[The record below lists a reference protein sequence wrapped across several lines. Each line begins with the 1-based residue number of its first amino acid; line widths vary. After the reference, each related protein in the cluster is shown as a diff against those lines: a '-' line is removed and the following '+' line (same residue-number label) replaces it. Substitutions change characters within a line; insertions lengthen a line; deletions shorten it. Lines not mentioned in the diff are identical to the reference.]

1 MKKLAL
7 LSLLITSVLFGYSQS
22 QRLVLLEHFTQ
33 ASCGPC
39 AQINPTIHSRL
50 VANADKMTSINYHV
64 NWPGVD
70 PMNAH
75 NPGDVSTR
83 VSLYGVS
90 AVPHSVLDGSI
101 YSGSPQGWLN
111 NMSIVNNRYAVPSPF
126 SLSINQELSAT
137 NDTLFV
143 TMLVHATDTVTGN
156 ATAYLAVIEKY
167 IHFNSPPGSNGEKDF
182 YNVFK
187 KFLPSKTGVS
197 LPTPLYPG
205 DYVILQSYWVLA
217 NVYNLDQLSVIGFIQ
232 SPTTKEVFQSA
243 NLQPMPISAVYD
255 ADVEATRISNAM
267 DRTCETSYSPVLKI
281 RNNGNDALTNLTLKY
296 QVNDGAVQT
305 YEWSGN
311 MGFLDIN
318 ELNLPEINYTL
329 QDTNVLKIYVD
340 QVNLGLDEY
349 TKNDTITQVFYNA
362 HQMGH
367 NVQLKLRTDDS
378 PEETTWVI
386 KNSDGENVA
395 AGGPYTQANTL
406 VTENIYIE
414 HSDCYDFYMYDAGG
428 NGLCCGNG
436 SGFFRL
442 AAPSGNPIIAQGT
455 QFGTEVWAQFEVYIV
470 GTTNI
475 GLGTDF
481 KVYPNPASDKFMI
494 EVSSGNLEYKVSV
507 VNQIGQRVFETTG
520 TDSKIEVATDSWP
533 SGLYLISVESANGV
547 KIQKLNILK

>member
-22 QRLVLLEHFTQ
+22 ERLVLLEHFTQ
-33 ASCGPC
+33 ASCPPC
-39 AQINPTIHSRL
+39 AQVNPTIHSRL
-50 VANADKMTSINYHV
+50 VANADKMTSINYHTS
-64 NWPGVD
+64 WPGID

-90 AVPHSVLDGSI
+90 AVPHSVLDGNV
-101 YSGSPQGWLN
+101 YSGAPQGWLN

-126 SLSINQELSAT
+126 QLSINQELSAA

-143 TMLVHATDTVTGN
+143 TMLVHATDTILGN
-156 ATAYLAVIEKY
+156 ATAYMAVIEKY

-187 KFLPSKTGVS
+187 KFIPSKTGVA

-205 DYVILQSYWVLA
+205 DYVILQSYWALA
-217 NVYNLDQLSVIGFIQ
+217 NVYNLDQLSVISFIQ

-243 NLQPMPISAVYD
+243 NLQVLPLSAVYN
-255 ADVEATRISNAM
+255 ADVEASSIVNSM
-267 DRTCETSYSPVLKI
+267 DRTCATSYSPILKI
-281 RNNGNDALTNLTLKY
+281 RNNGNDVLNNLSIKY
-296 QVNDGAVQT
+296 QMNDGEVQT
-305 YEWSGN
+305 FEWTGN
-311 MGFLDIN
+311 MAFLDVN
-318 ELNLPEINYTL
+318 ELILPEITYSL
-329 QDTNVLKIYVD
+329 QDTNVLKVYID

-349 TKNDTITQVFYNA
+349 NKNDTITQIFYNA

-378 PEETTWVI
+378 PEETTWAI
-386 KNSDGENVA
+386 ISSDGETVA
-395 AGGPYTQANTL
+395 SGGPYSQANTL

-414 HSDCYDFYMYDAGG
+414 HSDCYDFYIYDAGG

-442 AAPSGNPIIAQGT
+442 AAPSGNPIISQGT
-455 QFGTEVWAQFEVYIV
+455 QFGSEVWAQFEVYIV
-470 GTTNI
+470 GTNNI
-475 GLGTDF
+475 GLTTDF
-481 KVYPNPASDKFMI
+481 KVYPNPASDNFI
-494 EVSSGNLEYKVSV
+494 VELSAGNMDYKVAV
-507 VNQIGQRVFETTG
+507 TNQIGQRVFESTG
-520 TDSKIEVATDSWP
+520 TESKLEVNTNSWP
-533 SGLYLISVESANGV
+533 SGLYLVSVETTNGV
-547 KIQKLNILK
+547 KIHKINILR